1 MLHFIV
7 RKKRLVACL
16 QGARLVYALLYRIV
30 KSKLCSRERAHK
42 VLKQKLT
49 WVSLKHGVMFE
60 QCYSFWTQ
68 PTKWRKCEELFS
80 FCTLFRESTVRRYL
94 RGLYKRCNK
103 ASALYDHLPPILICL
118 SSESFPPKSSTP
130 LIFAP
135 YQELVPKIIFS
146 PSNHILCC
154 VCSHRWMFMLYVFA
168 ANNVTRRHR
177 RPRHAMS
184 IALYVVTYYVLITL

>member
-80 FCTLFRESTVRRYL
+80 LCTLFRESTVRRYL

-146 PSNHILCC
+146 PLIT
-154 VCSHRWMFMLYVFA
+154 FYV
-168 ANNVTRRHR
+168 V
-177 RPRHAMS
+177 
-184 IALYVVTYYVLITL
+184 YVVTDECSCCTCLQRIMSQDATDDPDTLCL